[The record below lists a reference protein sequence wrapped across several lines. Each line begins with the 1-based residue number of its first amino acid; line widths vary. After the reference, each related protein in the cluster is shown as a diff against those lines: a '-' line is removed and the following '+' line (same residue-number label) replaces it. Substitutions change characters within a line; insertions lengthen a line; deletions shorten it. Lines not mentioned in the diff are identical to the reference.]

1 MSEKPADLAAVKQ
14 RLEEIQSRKR
24 GRIRWSLSRHT
35 AELALDALVEESP
48 SKRRRS
54 KTRRRTRHKRLL

>member
-54 KTRRRTRHKRLL
+54 KTRRRKRHKRLL